1 VSFEWDENKAM
12 ANFERHGVSFE
23 EAVLVFGDEIAL
35 DEFDAEHSVDE
46 ERFMRIGMSDRR
58 VLFVV
63 YAERTGDVI
72 RILHA
77 RKASKQMK
85 RLYEQ
90 NQKGES

>member
-1 VSFEWDENKAM
+1 M
-12 ANFERHGVSFE
+12 
-23 EAVLVFGDEIAL
+23 
-35 DEFDAEHSVDE
+35 DE

-63 YAERTGDVI
+63 YAERAGDVI

-85 RLYEQ
+85 RLYE
-90 NQKGES
+90 